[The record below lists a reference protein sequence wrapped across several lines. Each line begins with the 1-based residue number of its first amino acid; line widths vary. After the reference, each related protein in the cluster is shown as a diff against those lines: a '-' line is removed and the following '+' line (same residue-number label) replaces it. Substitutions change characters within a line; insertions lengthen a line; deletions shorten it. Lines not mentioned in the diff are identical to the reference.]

1 MKFEDFLACVPD
13 SRKKT
18 TEKYKD
24 SYFTMLDL
32 NGAIPQYT
40 VCFHLDYDNKDE
52 MREMLKF
59 FKPTIIWFGNEEI
72 HNDFL
77 STDMSNY
84 YHTGVFG
91 WFEDGV
97 TMVVSKIPVH
107 LVN

>member
-1 MKFEDFLACVPD
+1 
-13 SRKKT
+13 
-18 TEKYKD
+18 
-24 SYFTMLDL
+24 
-32 NGAIPQYT
+32 
-40 VCFHLDYDNKDE
+40 
-52 MREMLKF
+52 MLKF